1 VITAI
6 LWLVSLAGC
15 DSTQAVAPPAVDQP
29 TGPLQDEVDVTDY
42 GARGND
48 QTDDRAAFAAAIN
61 ALPAE
66 GGTVRIPAGTYLFT
80 ATPRSSIG
88 RGIDLFRRT
97 NVTLAG
103 AGMEQ
108 TILRMA
114 PGASYNGDTDVV
126 LIELSSGITMRD
138 LTIDG
143 NRAQVSYVDEQSH
156 GVNLRGSSNVRFER
170 VHFTG
175 MHGDGILMIGY
186 LGSSAWTE
194 QVHIE
199 DCLFSHNGRSG
210 ITVQRVVRDVTITGN
225 TFTRIQDQAI
235 DFEPSDLATGD
246 DFAPR
251 NFEITNNRFYETA
264 TLSLT
269 ITGVGKSQPAQDVR
283 VADNDFEGTGIF
295 VFNAA
300 DVRIENNRIR
310 SGHGWAPIEVRK
322 ESQRIW
328 IVDNTIDARGT
339 PDKAAILLTFHTSE
353 APKDVHILN
362 NRIQTDSG
370 NGFSARDSESLQ
382 IIGNRLSGSGGVGI
396 SVQDINPG
404 TPLAQFVIENNV
416 IEGYEIGV
424 RFVSRGDQTTGVCVR
439 ENVFTN
445 VEATYQERGPIENGC
460 VSR

>member
-1 VITAI
+1 
-6 LWLVSLAGC
+6 
-15 DSTQAVAPPAVDQP
+15 
-29 TGPLQDEVDVTDY
+29 VDVTDY

-48 QTDDRAAFAAAIN
+48 QTNDTAAFAAAIN

-88 RGIDLFRRT
+88 RAIDLFRRS

-126 LIELSSGITMRD
+126 LIEASSGITMRD

-143 NRAQVSYVDEQSH
+143 NRAQVTYVDEQSH

-186 LGSSAWTE
+186 LSSNAWTE
-194 QVHIE
+194 QVRIE

-251 NFEITNNRFYETA
+251 NFEITNNRFYDTA
-264 TLSLT
+264 SLSLT
-269 ITGVGKSQPAQDVR
+269 ITGVGKGQPAQNVR

-310 SGHGWAPIEVRK
+310 SGYGWAPIEVRK
-322 ESQRIW
+322 KSERIW
-328 IVDNTIDARGT
+328 IVDNIINAPSSTS
-339 PDKAAILLTFHTSE
+339 KAAIVLTFHTSE
-353 APKDVHILN
+353 APKDVYILD
-362 NRIQTDSG
+362 NRISTAG
-370 NGFSARDSESLQ
+370 YPGMFARDAEGIQVRGNTFSGTGN
-382 IIGNRLSGSGGVGI
+382 IGVSI
-396 SVQDINPG
+396 QDIVSG
-404 TPLAQFVIENNV
+404 TPLDQFLVENNGFN
-416 IEGYEIGV
+416 GYEVGI
-424 RFVSRGDQTTGVCVR
+424 RFTSDGDPMTGVCVR
-439 ENVFTN
+439 NNTNTNTN
-445 VEATYQERGPIENGC
+445 VKLDTRGPIVFGC
-460 VSR
+460 PEPSDDVP